1 MQLGYVEYFLPG
13 AKPGEASAS
22 IGRRRRLGRT
32 EETGR
37 LGPPALDI
45 EAIFRRLDRNGD
57 GELTPDELPAA
68 QRDNLMRLD
77 VNQDEVISLE
87 EAKRFRR

>member
-1 MQLGYVEYFLPG
+1 
-13 AKPGEASAS
+13 
-22 IGRRRRLGRT
+22 
-32 EETGR
+32 
-37 LGPPALDI
+37 
-45 EAIFRRLDRNGD
+45 
-57 GELTPDELPAA
+57 LTPDELPAA